1 MYSRENFL
9 LANYFMNQNKDL
21 AITLPTNEV
30 RTGPIEPETNAR
42 RPFLTPLPDLPGEF
56 LLVIDNTSL
65 DKIKR
70 CHKAAQNYLVL
81 GREAQA
87 KTTALVFGGA
97 FHEAASLFHQHEY
110 WYQLGDKSSGLGE
123 KLGVDTQ
130 NRAIRQHFLDHPLP
144 PFIYSS
150 DYRTEAAAL
159 ELFRHYR
166 NQCNT
171 LVHPDYEW
179 EILADDKGP
188 IIERAFEIPLAV
200 LEFEN
205 FKLDLAPYGTYDSR
219 VVEVKKIHLAW
230 SGRID
235 LLARVNSRNHV
246 VDHKTSSIFTPDY
259 FRQFELSSQVRG
271 YVWAASHLWPE
282 HSPKSFIHN
291 GIFFQ
296 KPGVNQ
302 GLTTPGPRG
311 GKAPLHFQ
319 RTFYPTNN
327 EQAFSDAAISRWERD
342 TILTIEDFL
351 HSVSRSVFPLND
363 SACIQKFGLCE
374 YHDCCRMDD
383 EDMGNRYLMS
393 PAFREVTWNPTK

>member
-1 MYSRENFL
+1 
-9 LANYFMNQNKDL
+9 MNQNQDL
-21 AITLPTNEV
+21 TITLPTNEV
-30 RTGPIEPETNAR
+30 LTGPIEPLTNAR

-56 LLVIDNTSL
+56 LLVVDNTSL

-97 FHEAASLFHQHEY
+97 FHEAAALFHT
-110 WYQLGDKSSGLGE
+110 GE
-123 KLGVDTQ
+123 FEDQRNTYSIITETLYGPKAQD
-130 NRAIRQHFLDHPLP
+130 NAIRQHFLDHPLP
-144 PFIYSS
+144 PSIYSS
-150 DYRTEAAAL
+150 DYRTETAAL

-205 FKLDLAPYGTYDSR
+205 FWLKVGSMSDEHRELVGEVRGNDIYGEYR
-219 VVEVKKIHLAW
+219 VDKVHLAW

-271 YVWAASHLWPE
+271 YIWAASHLWPE

-296 KPGVNQ
+296 KPGINQ
-302 GLTTPGPRG
+302 GLTSPGPRG

-327 EQAFSDAAISRWERD
+327 EQAFSDAAITRWERD

-383 EDMGNRYLMS
+383 EEMGNRYLMS
-393 PAFREVTWNPTK
+393 PAFKEVTWNPTK

>member
-1 MYSRENFL
+1 
-9 LANYFMNQNKDL
+9 MNQNQDL
-21 AITLPTNEV
+21 TFTLPTNEV

-42 RPFLTPLPDLPGEF
+42 RPFLTPLPDLPSEF
-56 LLVIDNTSL
+56 LLVVDNTSL

-81 GREAQA
+81 SREAQA

-97 FHEAASLFHQHEY
+97 FHEAAALFHTQEY
-110 WYQLGDKSSGLGE
+110 LAQKNSDSDVGDSMFGTIAQDK
-123 KLGVDTQ
+123 
-130 NRAIRQHFLDHPLP
+130 AIHKHFLDHPLP
-144 PFIYSS
+144 PSIYSN

-200 LEFEN
+200 LEFDNWEILPPGMD
-205 FKLDLAPYGTYDSR
+205 KPVHYDR
-219 VVEVKKIHLAW
+219 VKIHLAW

-235 LLARVNSRNHV
+235 LLARVNGRNHV

-327 EQAFSDAAISRWERD
+327 EQAFSDAAIARWERD

-383 EDMGNRYLMS
+383 EEMGNRYLMS
-393 PAFREVTWNPTK
+393 PAFKTVSWNPTAM